1 MSAKRHTASERP
13 ERPALSQPPGRHMIE
28 FNPMP
33 SDERIVDTM
42 VQLARATTT
51 HRIIIAGNNSDGVF
65 LELHRRGYAKI
76 TTTKGSRAPC
86 GQHDVAFLASNRES
100 IEELEAILDHLVY
113 FLSASGVLVV
123 WVGPHERMP
132 DRKLRITL
140 AKLGFRIESGTIC
153 ENGVAIAARRLETN
167 PVAKAA

>member
-1 MSAKRHTASERP
+1 MTK
-13 ERPALSQPPGRHMIE
+13 
-28 FNPMP
+28 FNPTP
-33 SDERIVDTM
+33 SDERIVDAM
-42 VQLARATTT
+42 VQLARATKT
-51 HRIIIAGNNSDGVF
+51 HRMIIAGNNGDGIF

-100 IEELEAILDHLVY
+100 IEELEAILDRLVY
-113 FLSASGVLVV
+113 FLSANGVLVV

-132 DRKLRITL
+132 DRKLRIALT
-140 AKLGFRIESGTIC
+140 KLGFRIESGTVC
-153 ENGVAIAARRLETN
+153 ENGVAVAARRLESS